1 MIESNNIFLK
11 IRSSKSAIVLLIV
24 AGVLLPLLVVELAL
38 RWLAP
43 VSLNA
48 VSTTVKQDLPGL
60 RSEIVYERD
69 DLGLRRLGTET
80 SRNAM
85 ADVRVLCIG
94 ASTTDQPTQET
105 RDTWC
110 AQLQVLLQEK
120 FSPQRVRI
128 ETATFAHGGW
138 RMADLVARV
147 PSVLDEFHPDV
158 VTVLMGVNDLTFNG
172 GGGYTYEGIA
182 ERVASIQSR
191 EASLGRG
198 LWHQCEV
205 VSQLC
210 RRLIVLKQRVYS
222 WLHIDLSRSLEW
234 HSRNLQNLRRE
245 YQQYEYVEVLQRK
258 LDPLRE
264 FEDGVDAVLTLLD
277 QRGIAAVV
285 LGQPILW
292 KQTMTEAERLALW
305 FFVETPAGRVRPSGA
320 WLQQEMGRF
329 NDAQMRVASKHRAS
343 YLNLDE
349 VIPKD
354 LDHYFDDCHFTDL
367 GSRRVARE
375 VFPLLA
381 AAVEERLRGRRVL
394 LE

>member
-1 MIESNNIFLK
+1 MIESNNAFVK
-11 IRSSKSAIVLLIV
+11 IRSSKSAIVVLIA
-24 AGVLLPLLVVELAL
+24 AGVLVPLLVVELAL

-43 VSLNA
+43 VSLKA
-48 VSTTVKQDLPGL
+48 VSSTVKQSLPGL
-60 RSEIVYERD
+60 RPEIVYERD
-69 DLGLRRLGTET
+69 DLGLRRLGMET
-80 SRNAM
+80 SRKAM
-85 ADVRVLCIG
+85 ADVRILCIG

-128 ETATFAHGGW
+128 ETATFAQGGW

-147 PSVLDEFHPDV
+147 PSVLDDFHPDI
-158 VTVLMGVNDLTFNG
+158 VTVLMGVNDLSFNG
-172 GGGYTYEGIA
+172 GIEYAYKGIA

-191 EASLGRG
+191 EVSLGLG
-198 LWHQCEV
+198 LWHRCQV

-210 RRLIVLKQRVYS
+210 RRLIVLKQKIYS
-222 WLHIDLSRSLEW
+222 WRHINLSQSLEW
-234 HSRNLQNLRRE
+234 HSKNLHNLRRE
-245 YQQYEYVEVLQRK
+245 YQQYEYAEVLQRK
-258 LDPLRE
+258 PDPLRE
-264 FEDGVDAVLTLLD
+264 FEDGVDAVLALLD

-292 KQTMTEAERLALW
+292 KQNMTEAERLALW

-320 WLQQEMGRF
+320 WLQREMERF
-329 NDAQMRVASKHRAS
+329 NDAQMRMANKYNAR

-349 VIPKD
+349 AIPKD

-375 VFPLLA
+375 VFPVLVA
-381 AAVEERLRGRRVL
+381 TVEERLRGHRMIF
-394 LE
+394 E